1 MGNKQALTD
10 NFKPKQKKWM
20 FIICSIFI
28 VILAFLVGL
37 LLLLNQKKSQGK
49 VQAKKATIALVNEDK
64 TSTFNEKDY
73 NFGRDFVN
81 LVSGDTKYN
90 WQVVSRPVADRA
102 YSDSSVDAVIYI
114 PQSFSHDI
122 LTLQDIDPMQAKVN
136 YKLQDNQSTLSQ
148 KLLNDKITDILYD
161 FNQKIVKMYYA
172 SVAGNISEAQN
183 NMNDVIKNQENVL
196 TNLSKNVYG
205 PFQSTNQGYSS
216 VISSANGLQS
226 MNKAWID
233 SQNSFTKS
241 TQSMLDNTSKSFESQ
256 LPTLQK
262 YFDTQKRIADINVK
276 NGNQGI
282 EDQAENDQEVYFK
295 QFDTAYNNTLNQ
307 LLNFSKKENDNESGV
322 LKELKDQVQDYN
334 VVITGV
340 HDGLEEQINTL
351 TENREK
357 LLSLEKDLYQQFFSQ
372 NSLELTEKNF
382 NQFENC
388 QTETNARQ
396 ALAQKLTS
404 SFGETDNFS
413 SKGYIENINNILKQ
427 LDWENVE
434 NYKAFF
440 DAMEKKGLDVSRYK
454 NELDLISRYGR
465 VSGANSAKVQF
476 SDIPNETNQTFQK
489 TLEIVVP
496 AGKNYTLRPIDGNDK
511 VTSVSVSVANG
522 NNEASSI
529 INGNVV
535 ELHNKDHKVT
545 NSDGTISSE
554 ENTKEAIYT
563 VVYDVTLGKSTQ
575 ATISFGWGED
585 NNSEV
590 KTSTNFTLYPADTVS
605 EYLGGENFGEITQ
618 LLNNIDTASTL
629 ITWSYGAP
637 DYKVDDM
644 ITQLSENPT
653 IEDFEKLSKLSIYN
667 RYGNMDLEQLKLR
680 LSEEDVEKFKQSG
693 HENIEKIV
701 QSIKTLNSTL
711 DKLSKN
717 KEILN
722 QNMPSDILNQNIIAL
737 ENWYQSTLASI
748 TQQYDSWKK
757 NDKQT
762 LALKP
767 WQAYSSNEKALYED
781 KQSSEELYKTLSE
794 LSTSTAKTAEDTARS
809 AQMIKDNATEFKQMV
824 ETTEET
830 KNSAEKLLKNTNDL
844 LNTGEESFKQNQEY
858 NTNFNKVL
866 ANTRDQKADKSQLF
880 NFFAQPLNIENITQK
895 NTSMSR
901 EFDWRWLIVLSIGV
915 LLGIL
920 MTFLFRTRPFRKLL
934 RRSSKR

>member
-64 TSTFNEKDY
+64 ASSFNEKDY

-90 WQVVSRPVADRA
+90 WQVVSRPVADRS
-102 YSDSSVDAVIYI
+102 YSESSVDAVIYI

-233 SQNSFTKS
+233 AQNSFTKS
-241 TQSMLDNTSKSFESQ
+241 TQSMLDNTSKSFENQ
-256 LPTLQK
+256 LPILQK

-295 QFDTAYNNTLNQ
+295 QFDTAYNNTFNQ

-322 LKELKDQVQDYN
+322 LKELKDQVQNYN

-340 HDGLEEQINTL
+340 HDSLEEQINTL

-357 LLSLEKDLYQQFFSQ
+357 LLSLEKDLYQQFFAQ

-404 SFGETDNFS
+404 SFGATDNFS
-413 SKGYIENINNILKQ
+413 SKGYIENINNILSQ
-427 LDWENVE
+427 LDWRNVE
-434 NYKAFF
+434 NYQALF

-454 NELDLISRYGR
+454 NELDLISRYGH
-465 VSGANSAKVQF
+465 VSGANSAEVKF
-476 SDIPNETNQTFQK
+476 SDVPSETNQTFQK

-496 AGKNYTLRPIDGNDK
+496 AGKNYILRPIDGNDQVKCKK
-511 VTSVSVSVANG
+511 VVIADE

-529 INGNVV
+529 INDKIV

-629 ITWSYGAP
+629 IAWTYGAP
-637 DYKVDDM
+637 DYRVDDM
-644 ITQLSENPT
+644 IKKIPENPT
-653 IEDFEKLSKLSIYN
+653 NIEIFEKLSKLSIYN
-667 RYGNMDLEQLKLR
+667 RYGNMDLEQVKSR
-680 LSEEDVEKFKQSG
+680 LSEEDVEKFRQSG

-701 QSIKTLNSTL
+701 QSVNSLNSSL
-711 DKLSKN
+711 DELAKDKEILSKN
-717 KEILN
+717 
-722 QNMPSDILNQNIIAL
+722 MPNDIFNKNISAL
-737 ENWYQSTLASI
+737 ENWYQSTLTSI

-767 WQAYSSNEKALYED
+767 WQVYSSNEKALYED

-844 LNTGEESFKQNQEY
+844 LNKGEESFKQNQEY

-920 MTFLFRTRPFRKLL
+920 MTFLFRALPFRSLL
-934 RRSSKR
+934 RRK

>member
-1 MGNKQALTD
+1 MNEKKEQKVKKIRWISILTLVVCILVLVGALAYLNINKQKQEKAS
-10 NFKPKQKKWM
+10 KP
-20 FIICSIFI
+20 
-28 VILAFLVGL
+28 
-37 LLLLNQKKSQGK
+37 
-49 VQAKKATIALVNEDK
+49 TIALVNEDQ
-64 TSTFNEKDY
+64 TSSFNKKDY
-73 NFGRDFVN
+73 SFGREFVN

-90 WQVVSRPVADRA
+90 WQVVSRSVADRA

-183 NMNDVIKNQENVL
+183 NMNDVIKNQENIL

-241 TQSMLDNTSKSFESQ
+241 TQSMLDNTSKSFENQ
-256 LPTLQK
+256 LPIFQK

-322 LKELKDQVQDYN
+322 LKELKDQVQNYN
-334 VVITGV
+334 VVITGI
-340 HDGLEEQINTL
+340 HGGLEEQINTL

-357 LLSLEKDLYQQFFSQ
+357 LLSLEKDLYQQFFAQ

-404 SFGETDNFS
+404 SFGATDNFS
-413 SKGYIENINNILKQ
+413 SKGYIENINNILSQ
-427 LDWENVE
+427 LDWRNVE
-434 NYKAFF
+434 NYQALF

-454 NELDLISRYGR
+454 NELDLISRYGH
-465 VSGANSAKVQF
+465 VSGANSAEVKF
-476 SDIPNETNQTFQK
+476 SDVPSETKQTFQK
-489 TLEIVVP
+489 TLKIVVP
-496 AGKNYTLRPIDGNDK
+496 AGKNYILRPIDGNDQ
-511 VTSVSVSVANG
+511 VAFVSSSESND
-522 NNEASSI
+522 EASSI

-563 VVYDVTLGKSTQ
+563 VVYDVTLGTRTQ

-637 DYKVDDM
+637 DYNAKDM
-644 ITQLSENPT
+644 IAHLSENPT

-701 QSIKTLNSTL
+701 QSVKSLNSSL
-711 DKLSKN
+711 DELAKDKEILSKN
-717 KEILN
+717 
-722 QNMPSDILNQNIIAL
+722 MPTDIFNKNISAL

-748 TQQYDSWKK
+748 AQQYDSWKK

-901 EFDWRWLIVLSIGV
+901 EFDWRWLLVLSIGV

-920 MTFLFRTRPFRKLL
+920 MTFLFRALPFRSLL
-934 RRSSKR
+934 RRK

>member
-64 TSTFNEKDY
+64 ASSFNEKDY

-90 WQVVSRPVADRA
+90 WQVVSRPVADRS
-102 YSDSSVDAVIYI
+102 YSESSVDAVIYI

-233 SQNSFTKS
+233 AQNSFTKS

-256 LPTLQK
+256 LPILQK

-295 QFDTAYNNTLNQ
+295 QFDTAYNNTFNQ

-322 LKELKDQVQDYN
+322 LKELKDQVQNYN

-340 HDGLEEQINTL
+340 HDSLEEQINTL

-357 LLSLEKDLYQQFFSQ
+357 LLSLEKDLYQQFFAQ

-404 SFGETDNFS
+404 SFGATDNFS
-413 SKGYIENINNILKQ
+413 SKGYIENINNILSQ
-427 LDWENVE
+427 LDWRNVE
-434 NYKAFF
+434 NYQALF

-454 NELDLISRYGR
+454 NELDLISRYGH
-465 VSGANSAKVQF
+465 VSGANSAEVKF
-476 SDIPNETNQTFQK
+476 SDVPSETNQTFQK

-496 AGKNYTLRPIDGNDK
+496 AGKNYILRPIDGNDQVKCKK
-511 VTSVSVSVANG
+511 VVIADE

-529 INGNVV
+529 INDKIV

-629 ITWSYGAP
+629 IAWTYGAP
-637 DYKVDDM
+637 DYRVDDM
-644 ITQLSENPT
+644 IKKIPENPT
-653 IEDFEKLSKLSIYN
+653 NIEIFEKLSKLSIYN
-667 RYGNMDLEQLKLR
+667 RYGNMDLEQVKSR
-680 LSEEDVEKFKQSG
+680 LSEEDVEKFRQSG

-701 QSIKTLNSTL
+701 QSVNSLNSSL
-711 DKLSKN
+711 DELAKDKEILSKN
-717 KEILN
+717 
-722 QNMPSDILNQNIIAL
+722 MPNDIFNKNISAL

-767 WQAYSSNEKALYED
+767 WQVYSSNEKALYED

-844 LNTGEESFKQNQEY
+844 LNKGEESFKQNQEY

-920 MTFLFRTRPFRKLL
+920 MTFLFRALPFRSLL
-934 RRSSKR
+934 RRK

>member
-1 MGNKQALTD
+1 MKNKQALAD
-10 NFKPKQKKWM
+10 IHKLKQKKR
-20 FIICSIFI
+20 IIITFSILI
-28 VILAFLVGL
+28 VMLVFLIGL
-37 LLLLNQKKSQGK
+37 LFLLNQKKSQGK

-136 YKLQDNQSTLSQ
+136 YKLQENQSTLSQ
-148 KLLNDKITDILYD
+148 KLLDDKITDILYD

-256 LPTLQK
+256 LPIFQK

-295 QFDTAYNNTLNQ
+295 QFDIAYNNTLNQ

-322 LKELKDQVQDYN
+322 LKELKDQVQNYN

-357 LLSLEKDLYQQFFSQ
+357 LLSLEKDLYQQFFAQS
-372 NSLELTEKNF
+372 SLEMTEKNF
-382 NQFENC
+382 DQFENY
-388 QTETNARQ
+388 QNETNARQ
-396 ALAQKLTS
+396 ALAQKLNS

-413 SKGYIENINNILKQ
+413 SKGYIEKINNILNQ
-427 LDWENVE
+427 LDWGNVE
-434 NYKAFF
+434 NYKSLF
-440 DAMEKKGLDVSRYK
+440 DLMEKKGLDVSRYK

-465 VSGANSAKVQF
+465 VSGASSAVVKF
-476 SDIPNETNQTFQK
+476 SDVPSETNQTFKK

-496 AGKNYTLRPIDGNDK
+496 AGKNYILQPIDGDDRVTFVSSSQSND
-511 VTSVSVSVANG
+511 
-522 NNEASSI
+522 EACSI
-529 INGNVV
+529 VNGNVV
-535 ELHNKDHKVT
+535 ELHNKDHEVT
-545 NSDGTISSE
+545 TDDGTISSE
-554 ENTKEAIYT
+554 ENTEDAIYT
-563 VVYDVTLGKSTQ
+563 IVYDVTLGQSTQ
-575 ATISFGWGED
+575 ATVSFGWGED
-585 NNSEV
+585 GNIET

-605 EYLGGENFGEITQ
+605 EYLGGDNFGEITQ

-637 DYKVDDM
+637 NYNIEDM
-644 ITQLSENPT
+644 ITNLSETPT
-653 IEDFEKLSKLSIYN
+653 MEDFEKLSKLSIYN

-680 LSEEDVEKFKQSG
+680 LSEEDIEKFKQSG

-701 QSIKTLNSTL
+701 QSIKALNSIL

-722 QNMPSDILNQNIIAL
+722 QNMPNDILNQNIIAL

-794 LSTSTAKTAEDTARS
+794 LLTSTAKTAEDTARS

-866 ANTRDQKADKSQLF
+866 ANTRDQKADKSQLL

-895 NTSMSR
+895 NTSVAR

-915 LLGIL
+915 VLGIL
-920 MTFLFRTRPFRKLL
+920 FTILFRVLPFRRLL
-934 RRSSKR
+934 KRK

>member
-1 MGNKQALTD
+1 MVLVICFFVLVGALAYLNINKQKQEKAS
-10 NFKPKQKKWM
+10 KP
-20 FIICSIFI
+20 
-28 VILAFLVGL
+28 
-37 LLLLNQKKSQGK
+37 
-49 VQAKKATIALVNEDK
+49 TIALVNEDQ
-64 TSTFNEKDY
+64 TSSFNKKDY
-73 NFGRDFVN
+73 SFGREFVN

-233 SQNSFTKS
+233 AQNSFTKS

-256 LPTLQK
+256 LPILQK

-322 LKELKDQVQDYN
+322 LKELKDQVQNYN

-434 NYKAFF
+434 NYKALF

-454 NELDLISRYGR
+454 NELDLISRYGH
-465 VSGANSAKVQF
+465 VSGANSAEVKF
-476 SDIPNETNQTFQK
+476 SDVPSETKQTFQK
-489 TLEIVVP
+489 TLKIVVP
-496 AGKNYTLRPIDGNDK
+496 AGKNYTLQPIDGNDQ
-511 VTSVSVSVANG
+511 VAFVSSSESND
-522 NNEASSI
+522 EASSI

-563 VVYDVTLGKSTQ
+563 VVYDVTLGTRTQ

-590 KTSTNFTLYPADTVS
+590 KISTNFTLYPADTVS

-644 ITQLSENPT
+644 IKKIPEKPT
-653 IEDFEKLSKLSIYN
+653 SIEDFEKLSKLSIYN
-667 RYGNMDLEQLKLR
+667 RYGNMDLEQVKSR
-680 LSEEDVEKFKQSG
+680 LSEEDVEKFRQSG

-701 QSIKTLNSTL
+701 QSVNSLNSSL
-711 DKLSKN
+711 DELAKDKEILSKN
-717 KEILN
+717 
-722 QNMPSDILNQNIIAL
+722 MPADIFNKNISAL
-737 ENWYQSTLASI
+737 ENWYQSTLTSI

-794 LSTSTAKTAEDTARS
+794 LSTSTSKTAEDTARS

-895 NTSMSR
+895 NTSMSQ

-920 MTFLFRTRPFRKLL
+920 MTFLFRALPFRSLL
-934 RRSSKR
+934 RRK

>member
-1 MGNKQALTD
+1 MKNKQALAD
-10 NFKPKQKKWM
+10 IHKLKQKKR
-20 FIICSIFI
+20 IIITFSILI
-28 VILAFLVGL
+28 VMLVFLIGL
-37 LLLLNQKKSQGK
+37 LFLLNQKKSQGK

-136 YKLQDNQSTLSQ
+136 YKLQENQSTLSQ
-148 KLLNDKITDILYD
+148 KLLDDKITDILYD

-256 LPTLQK
+256 LPIFQK

-295 QFDTAYNNTLNQ
+295 QFDIAYNNTLNQ

-322 LKELKDQVQDYN
+322 LKELKDQVQNYN

-357 LLSLEKDLYQQFFSQ
+357 LLSLEKDLYQQFFAQS
-372 NSLELTEKNF
+372 SLEMTEKNF
-382 NQFENC
+382 DQFENY
-388 QTETNARQ
+388 QNETNARQ
-396 ALAQKLTS
+396 ALAQKLNS

-413 SKGYIENINNILKQ
+413 SKGYIEKINNILNQ
-427 LDWENVE
+427 LDWGNVE
-434 NYKAFF
+434 NYKSLF
-440 DAMEKKGLDVSRYK
+440 DLMEKKGLDVSRYK

-465 VSGANSAKVQF
+465 VSGASSAVVKF
-476 SDIPNETNQTFQK
+476 SDVPSETNQTFKK

-496 AGKNYTLRPIDGNDK
+496 AGKNYILQPIDGDDRVTFVSSSQSND
-511 VTSVSVSVANG
+511 
-522 NNEASSI
+522 EACSI
-529 INGNVV
+529 VNGNVV
-535 ELHNKDHKVT
+535 ELHNKDHEVT
-545 NSDGTISSE
+545 TDDGTISSE
-554 ENTKEAIYT
+554 ENTEDAIYT
-563 VVYDVTLGKSTQ
+563 IVYDVTLGQSTQ
-575 ATISFGWGED
+575 ATVSFGWGED
-585 NNSEV
+585 GNVET

-605 EYLGGENFGEITQ
+605 EYLGGDNFGEITQ

-637 DYKVDDM
+637 NYNIEDM
-644 ITQLSENPT
+644 ITNLSETPT
-653 IEDFEKLSKLSIYN
+653 MEDFEKLSKLSIYN

-680 LSEEDVEKFKQSG
+680 LSEEDIEKFKQSG

-701 QSIKTLNSTL
+701 QSIKALNSIL

-722 QNMPSDILNQNIIAL
+722 QNMPNDILNQNIIAL

-794 LSTSTAKTAEDTARS
+794 LLTSTAKTAEDTARS

-866 ANTRDQKADKSQLF
+866 ANTRDQKADKSQLL

-895 NTSMSR
+895 NTSVAR

-915 LLGIL
+915 VLGIL
-920 MTFLFRTRPFRKLL
+920 FTILFRVLPFRRLL
-934 RRSSKR
+934 KRK

>member
-1 MGNKQALTD
+1 
-10 NFKPKQKKWM
+10 
-20 FIICSIFI
+20 
-28 VILAFLVGL
+28 
-37 LLLLNQKKSQGK
+37 
-49 VQAKKATIALVNEDK
+49 
-64 TSTFNEKDY
+64 
-73 NFGRDFVN
+73 
-81 LVSGDTKYN
+81 
-90 WQVVSRPVADRA
+90 
-102 YSDSSVDAVIYI
+102 
-114 PQSFSHDI
+114 
-122 LTLQDIDPMQAKVN
+122 
-136 YKLQDNQSTLSQ
+136 
-148 KLLNDKITDILYD
+148 
-161 FNQKIVKMYYA
+161 
-172 SVAGNISEAQN
+172 
-183 NMNDVIKNQENVL
+183 
-196 TNLSKNVYG
+196 
-205 PFQSTNQGYSS
+205 
-216 VISSANGLQS
+216 
-226 MNKAWID
+226 
-233 SQNSFTKS
+233 
-241 TQSMLDNTSKSFESQ
+241 MLDNTSKSFESQ
-256 LPTLQK
+256 LPILQK

-295 QFDTAYNNTLNQ
+295 QFDTTYNNTLNQ

-340 HDGLEEQINTL
+340 HDSLEEQINTL

-357 LLSLEKDLYQQFFSQ
+357 LLSLEKDLYQQFFAQ

-404 SFGETDNFS
+404 SFGATDNFS
-413 SKGYIENINNILKQ
+413 SKGYIENINNILSQ
-427 LDWENVE
+427 LDWRNVE
-434 NYKAFF
+434 NYQALF

-454 NELDLISRYGR
+454 NELDLISRYGH
-465 VSGANSAKVQF
+465 VSGANSAEVKF
-476 SDIPNETNQTFQK
+476 SDVPSETNQTFQK

-496 AGKNYTLRPIDGNDK
+496 AGKNYILRPIDGNDQVKCKK
-511 VTSVSVSVANG
+511 VVIADE

-529 INGNVV
+529 INDKIV

-629 ITWSYGAP
+629 IAWTYGAP
-637 DYKVDDM
+637 DYRVDDM
-644 ITQLSENPT
+644 IKKIPENPT
-653 IEDFEKLSKLSIYN
+653 NIEIFEKLSKLSIYN
-667 RYGNMDLEQLKLR
+667 RYGNMDLEQVKSR
-680 LSEEDVEKFKQSG
+680 LSEEDVEKFRQSG

-701 QSIKTLNSTL
+701 QSVNSLNSSL
-711 DKLSKN
+711 DELAKDKEILSKN
-717 KEILN
+717 
-722 QNMPSDILNQNIIAL
+722 MPNDIFNKNISAL
-737 ENWYQSTLASI
+737 ENWYQSTLTSI

-767 WQAYSSNEKALYED
+767 WQVYSSNEKALYED

-844 LNTGEESFKQNQEY
+844 LNKGEESFKQNQEY

-920 MTFLFRTRPFRKLL
+920 MTFLFRALPFRSLL
-934 RRSSKR
+934 RRK

>member
-49 VQAKKATIALVNEDK
+49 VQAEKATIALVNEDK

-136 YKLQDNQSTLSQ
+136 YKLQDNQSALSQ

-233 SQNSFTKS
+233 AQNSFTKS
-241 TQSMLDNTSKSFESQ
+241 TQSMLDNTSKSFENQ
-256 LPTLQK
+256 LPILQK

-295 QFDTAYNNTLNQ
+295 QFDTAYNNTFNQ

-322 LKELKDQVQDYN
+322 LKELKDQVQNYN

-434 NYKAFF
+434 NYKALF
-440 DAMEKKGLDVSRYK
+440 DAMEKKGFDVSRYK

-465 VSGANSAKVQF
+465 VSGASSAVVKFLDVP
-476 SDIPNETNQTFQK
+476 SETNQTFKK

-496 AGKNYTLRPIDGNDK
+496 AGKNYTLRPIDGNDQ
-511 VTSVSVSVANG
+511 VVFVSSSESND
-522 NNEASSI
+522 EASSI

-535 ELHNKDHKVT
+535 ELHNKDHKVM

-554 ENTKEAIYT
+554 ENKKDAIYT
-563 VVYDVTLGKSTQ
+563 VVYDVVLGKKTQ
-575 ATISFGWGED
+575 TTISFGWGED
-585 NNSEV
+585 NNVET
-590 KTSTNFTLYPADTVS
+590 KTSTHFTLYPADTVS
-605 EYLGGENFGEITQ
+605 EYLGGNFGEITQ

-667 RYGNMDLEQLKLR
+667 RYGNMDLKQVKSR
-680 LSEEDVEKFKQSG
+680 LSEEDVEKFRQSG

-809 AQMIKDNATEFKQMV
+809 VQMIKDNAAEFKQMV

-920 MTFLFRTRPFRKLL
+920 MTFLFRALPFRKLL

>member
-1 MGNKQALTD
+1 
-10 NFKPKQKKWM
+10 
-20 FIICSIFI
+20 
-28 VILAFLVGL
+28 
-37 LLLLNQKKSQGK
+37 
-49 VQAKKATIALVNEDK
+49 
-64 TSTFNEKDY
+64 
-73 NFGRDFVN
+73 
-81 LVSGDTKYN
+81 
-90 WQVVSRPVADRA
+90 
-102 YSDSSVDAVIYI
+102 
-114 PQSFSHDI
+114 
-122 LTLQDIDPMQAKVN
+122 
-136 YKLQDNQSTLSQ
+136 
-148 KLLNDKITDILYD
+148 
-161 FNQKIVKMYYA
+161 
-172 SVAGNISEAQN
+172 
-183 NMNDVIKNQENVL
+183 
-196 TNLSKNVYG
+196 
-205 PFQSTNQGYSS
+205 
-216 VISSANGLQS
+216 
-226 MNKAWID
+226 
-233 SQNSFTKS
+233 
-241 TQSMLDNTSKSFESQ
+241 MLDNTSKSFESQ
-256 LPTLQK
+256 LPILQK

-295 QFDTAYNNTLNQ
+295 QFDTTYNNTLNQ

-340 HDGLEEQINTL
+340 HDSLEEQINTL

-357 LLSLEKDLYQQFFSQ
+357 LLSLEKDLYQQFFAQ

-404 SFGETDNFS
+404 SFGATDNFS
-413 SKGYIENINNILKQ
+413 SKGYIEKINNILSQ
-427 LDWENVE
+427 LDWRNVE
-434 NYKAFF
+434 NYQALF

-454 NELDLISRYGR
+454 NELDLISRYGH
-465 VSGANSAKVQF
+465 VSGANSAEVKF
-476 SDIPNETNQTFQK
+476 SDVPSETNQTFQK

-496 AGKNYTLRPIDGNDK
+496 AGKNYILRPITDNDQVKCEK
-511 VTSVSVSVANG
+511 VVIDDENK
-522 NNEASSI
+522 EASSI
-529 INGNVV
+529 INDKIV

-605 EYLGGENFGEITQ
+605 EYLGGGNFGEITQ

-809 AQMIKDNATEFKQMV
+809 AQMIKDNAAEFKQMV

-858 NTNFNKVL
+858 NTKFNKVL

-895 NTSMSR
+895 NTSMSQ

-920 MTFLFRTRPFRKLL
+920 MTFLFRALPFRSLL
-934 RRSSKR
+934 RRK

>member
-64 TSTFNEKDY
+64 ASSFNEKDY

-90 WQVVSRPVADRA
+90 WQVVSRPVADRS
-102 YSDSSVDAVIYI
+102 YSESSVDAVIYI

-241 TQSMLDNTSKSFESQ
+241 TQSMLDNTSKSFENQ
-256 LPTLQK
+256 LPILQK

-295 QFDTAYNNTLNQ
+295 QFDTAYNNTFNQ

-322 LKELKDQVQDYN
+322 LKELKDQVQNYN

-340 HDGLEEQINTL
+340 HDSLEEQINTL

-357 LLSLEKDLYQQFFSQ
+357 LLSLEKDLYQQFFAQ

-404 SFGETDNFS
+404 SFGATDNFS
-413 SKGYIENINNILKQ
+413 SKGYIENINNILSQ
-427 LDWENVE
+427 LDWRNVE
-434 NYKAFF
+434 NYQALF

-454 NELDLISRYGR
+454 NELDLISRYGH
-465 VSGANSAKVQF
+465 VSGANSAEVKF
-476 SDIPNETNQTFQK
+476 SDVPSETNQTFQK

-496 AGKNYTLRPIDGNDK
+496 AGKNYILRPIDGNDQVKCKK
-511 VTSVSVSVANG
+511 VVIADE

-529 INGNVV
+529 INDKIV

-629 ITWSYGAP
+629 IAWTYGAP
-637 DYKVDDM
+637 DYRVDDM
-644 ITQLSENPT
+644 IKKIPENPT
-653 IEDFEKLSKLSIYN
+653 NIEIFEKLSKLSIYN
-667 RYGNMDLEQLKLR
+667 RYGNMDLEQVKSR
-680 LSEEDVEKFKQSG
+680 LSEEDVEKFRQSG

-701 QSIKTLNSTL
+701 QSVNSLNSSL
-711 DKLSKN
+711 DELAKDKEILSKN
-717 KEILN
+717 
-722 QNMPSDILNQNIIAL
+722 MPNDIFNKNISAL
-737 ENWYQSTLASI
+737 ENWYQSTLTSI

-767 WQAYSSNEKALYED
+767 WQVYSSNEKALYED

-844 LNTGEESFKQNQEY
+844 LNKGEESFKQNQEY

-920 MTFLFRTRPFRKLL
+920 MTFLFRALPFRSLL
-934 RRSSKR
+934 RRK

>member
-1 MGNKQALTD
+1 
-10 NFKPKQKKWM
+10 
-20 FIICSIFI
+20 
-28 VILAFLVGL
+28 
-37 LLLLNQKKSQGK
+37 
-49 VQAKKATIALVNEDK
+49 
-64 TSTFNEKDY
+64 
-73 NFGRDFVN
+73 
-81 LVSGDTKYN
+81 
-90 WQVVSRPVADRA
+90 
-102 YSDSSVDAVIYI
+102 
-114 PQSFSHDI
+114 
-122 LTLQDIDPMQAKVN
+122 
-136 YKLQDNQSTLSQ
+136 
-148 KLLNDKITDILYD
+148 
-161 FNQKIVKMYYA
+161 
-172 SVAGNISEAQN
+172 
-183 NMNDVIKNQENVL
+183 
-196 TNLSKNVYG
+196 
-205 PFQSTNQGYSS
+205 
-216 VISSANGLQS
+216 
-226 MNKAWID
+226 
-233 SQNSFTKS
+233 
-241 TQSMLDNTSKSFESQ
+241 
-256 LPTLQK
+256 
-262 YFDTQKRIADINVK
+262 
-276 NGNQGI
+276 
-282 EDQAENDQEVYFK
+282 
-295 QFDTAYNNTLNQ
+295 
-307 LLNFSKKENDNESGV
+307 
-322 LKELKDQVQDYN
+322 
-334 VVITGV
+334 
-340 HDGLEEQINTL
+340 
-351 TENREK
+351 
-357 LLSLEKDLYQQFFSQ
+357 
-372 NSLELTEKNF
+372 
-382 NQFENC
+382 
-388 QTETNARQ
+388 
-396 ALAQKLTS
+396 
-404 SFGETDNFS
+404 
-413 SKGYIENINNILKQ
+413 
-427 LDWENVE
+427 
-434 NYKAFF
+434 
-440 DAMEKKGLDVSRYK
+440 MEKKGIDVSRYK

-465 VSGANSAKVQF
+465 VSGASSAVVKF
-476 SDIPNETNQTFQK
+476 SDVPSETNQTFKK

-496 AGKNYTLRPIDGNDK
+496 AGKNYTLRPIDGNDQ
-511 VTSVSVSVANG
+511 VVFVSSSESND
-522 NNEASSI
+522 EASSI
-529 INGNVV
+529 INGNMV

-554 ENTKEAIYT
+554 ENKKDAIYT
-563 VVYDVTLGKSTQ
+563 VVYDVILGKRTQ
-575 ATISFGWGED
+575 TTISFGWGED
-585 NNSEV
+585 NNIEN
-590 KTSTNFTLYPADTVS
+590 KTSTHFTLYPADTVS

-701 QSIKTLNSTL
+701 QSIKALNSTL

-717 KEILN
+717 KETLN
-722 QNMPSDILNQNIIAL
+722 QNMPNDILNQNIIAL

-781 KQSSEELYKTLSE
+781 KQSSEELYKTISE

-920 MTFLFRTRPFRKLL
+920 MTFLFRARPFRKLL

>member
-37 LLLLNQKKSQGK
+37 LLLLNQKKSQDK

-256 LPTLQK
+256 LPILQK
-262 YFDTQKRIADINVK
+262 YFDIQKRIADINVK

-295 QFDTAYNNTLNQ
+295 QFDTAYNNTFNQ

-322 LKELKDQVQDYN
+322 LKELKDQVQNYN

-340 HDGLEEQINTL
+340 HDSLEEQINTL

-357 LLSLEKDLYQQFFSQ
+357 LLSLEKDLYQQFFAQ

-404 SFGETDNFS
+404 SFGATDNFS
-413 SKGYIENINNILKQ
+413 SKGYIEKINNILSQ
-427 LDWENVE
+427 LDWRNVE
-434 NYKAFF
+434 NYQALF

-454 NELDLISRYGR
+454 NELDLISRYGH
-465 VSGANSAKVQF
+465 VSGANSAEVKF
-476 SDIPNETNQTFQK
+476 SDVPSETNQTFQK

-496 AGKNYTLRPIDGNDK
+496 AGKNYILRPITDNDQVKCEK
-511 VTSVSVSVANG
+511 VVIDDENK
-522 NNEASSI
+522 EASSI
-529 INGNVV
+529 INDKIV

-605 EYLGGENFGEITQ
+605 EYLGGGNFGEITQ

-809 AQMIKDNATEFKQMV
+809 AQMIKDNAAEFKQMV

-858 NTNFNKVL
+858 NTKFNKVL

-895 NTSMSR
+895 NTSMSQ

-920 MTFLFRTRPFRKLL
+920 MTFLFRALPFRSLL
-934 RRSSKR
+934 RRK

>member
-37 LLLLNQKKSQGK
+37 LLLLNQKKSQDK

-136 YKLQDNQSTLSQ
+136 YKLQDNQSALSQ

-256 LPTLQK
+256 LPILQK

-322 LKELKDQVQDYN
+322 LKELKDQVQNYN

-340 HDGLEEQINTL
+340 HGGLEEQINTL

-434 NYKAFF
+434 NYKALF

-465 VSGANSAKVQF
+465 VSGASSAVVKF
-476 SDIPNETNQTFQK
+476 SDVPSETNQTFKK

-496 AGKNYTLRPIDGNDK
+496 AGKNYTLRPIDGNDQ
-511 VTSVSVSVANG
+511 VVFVSSSESND
-522 NNEASSI
+522 EASSI

-554 ENTKEAIYT
+554 ENKKDAIYT
-563 VVYDVTLGKSTQ
+563 VVYDVALGKRTQ
-575 ATISFGWGED
+575 TTISFGWGED
-585 NNSEV
+585 NNVET
-590 KTSTNFTLYPADTVS
+590 KTSTHFTLYPADTVS
-605 EYLGGENFGEITQ
+605 EYLGGNFGEITQ

-809 AQMIKDNATEFKQMV
+809 AQMIKDNAAEFKQMV

-895 NTSMSR
+895 NTSMSQ

-920 MTFLFRTRPFRKLL
+920 MTFLFRVLPFRRLL
-934 RRSSKR
+934 RRK

>member
-37 LLLLNQKKSQGK
+37 LLLLNQKKSQDK

-183 NMNDVIKNQENVL
+183 NMNDVIENQENVL

-256 LPTLQK
+256 LPILQK
-262 YFDTQKRIADINVK
+262 YFDIQKRIADINVK

-295 QFDTAYNNTLNQ
+295 QFDTAYNNTFNQ

-322 LKELKDQVQDYN
+322 LKELKDQVQNYN

-340 HDGLEEQINTL
+340 HDSLEEQINTL

-357 LLSLEKDLYQQFFSQ
+357 LLSLEKDLYQQFFAQ

-404 SFGETDNFS
+404 SFGATDNFS
-413 SKGYIENINNILKQ
+413 SKGYIEKINNILSQ
-427 LDWENVE
+427 LDWRNVE
-434 NYKAFF
+434 NYQALF

-454 NELDLISRYGR
+454 NELDLISRYGH
-465 VSGANSAKVQF
+465 VSGANSAEVKF
-476 SDIPNETNQTFQK
+476 SDVPSETNQTFQK

-496 AGKNYTLRPIDGNDK
+496 AGKNYILRPITDNDQVKCEK
-511 VTSVSVSVANG
+511 VVIDDENK
-522 NNEASSI
+522 EASSI
-529 INGNVV
+529 INDKIV

-605 EYLGGENFGEITQ
+605 EYLGGGNFGEITQ

-809 AQMIKDNATEFKQMV
+809 AQMIKDNAAEFKQMV

-858 NTNFNKVL
+858 NTKFNKVL

-895 NTSMSR
+895 NTSMSQ

-920 MTFLFRTRPFRKLL
+920 MTFLFRALPFRSLL
-934 RRSSKR
+934 RRK

>member
-1 MGNKQALTD
+1 MNKKIRWILIMVLVICFVVLVGALAYLNINKQKQEKAS
-10 NFKPKQKKWM
+10 KP
-20 FIICSIFI
+20 
-28 VILAFLVGL
+28 
-37 LLLLNQKKSQGK
+37 
-49 VQAKKATIALVNEDK
+49 TIALVNEDK
-64 TSTFNEKDY
+64 TSSFNEKDY
-73 NFGRDFVN
+73 NFGREFVN

-90 WQVVSRPVADRA
+90 WQVVSRPVADRS

-136 YKLQDNQSTLSQ
+136 YKLQDNQSALSQ

-233 SQNSFTKS
+233 AQNSFTKS
-241 TQSMLDNTSKSFESQ
+241 TQSMLDNTSKSFENQ
-256 LPTLQK
+256 LPILQK

-295 QFDTAYNNTLNQ
+295 QFDTAYNNTFNQ

-322 LKELKDQVQDYN
+322 LKELKDQVQNYN

-404 SFGETDNFS
+404 SFEATDNFS
-413 SKGYIENINNILKQ
+413 SKGYIENINNILSQ
-427 LDWENVE
+427 LDWRNVE
-434 NYKAFF
+434 NYQALF

-454 NELDLISRYGR
+454 NELDLISRYGH
-465 VSGANSAKVQF
+465 VSGANSAEVKF
-476 SDIPNETNQTFQK
+476 SDVPSETKQTFQK
-489 TLEIVVP
+489 TLKIVVP
-496 AGKNYTLRPIDGNDK
+496 AGKNYILRPIDGNDQVK
-511 VTSVSVSVANG
+511 CENVVIADD

-529 INGNVV
+529 INDKIV

-554 ENTKEAIYT
+554 ENKKEAIYT
-563 VVYDVTLGKSTQ
+563 VVYDVDLGTRIQ
-575 ATISFGWGED
+575 TTISFGWGED
-585 NNSEV
+585 NNNET
-590 KTSTNFTLYPADTVS
+590 KTSTHFTLYPADTVS

-644 ITQLSENPT
+644 IKKIPEKPT
-653 IEDFEKLSKLSIYN
+653 SIEDFEKLSKLSIYN
-667 RYGNMDLEQLKLR
+667 RYGNMDLEQVKSR
-680 LSEEDVEKFKQSG
+680 LSEEDVEKFRQSG

-701 QSIKTLNSTL
+701 QSVNSLNSSL
-711 DKLSKN
+711 DELAKDKEILSKN
-717 KEILN
+717 
-722 QNMPSDILNQNIIAL
+722 MPADIFNKNISAL
-737 ENWYQSTLASI
+737 ENWYQSTLTSI

-767 WQAYSSNEKALYED
+767 WQAYSLNEKALYED

-809 AQMIKDNATEFKQMV
+809 VQMIKDNAAEFKQMV

-920 MTFLFRTRPFRKLL
+920 MTFLFRALPFRSLL
-934 RRSSKR
+934 RRK

>member
-1 MGNKQALTD
+1 MNEKKEQKVKKIRWISILTLVVCILVLVGALAYLNINKQKQEKAS
-10 NFKPKQKKWM
+10 KP
-20 FIICSIFI
+20 
-28 VILAFLVGL
+28 
-37 LLLLNQKKSQGK
+37 
-49 VQAKKATIALVNEDK
+49 TIALVNEDQ
-64 TSTFNEKDY
+64 TSSFNKKDY
-73 NFGRDFVN
+73 SFGREFVN

-90 WQVVSRPVADRA
+90 WQVVSRSVADRA

-183 NMNDVIKNQENVL
+183 NMNDVIKNQENIL

-241 TQSMLDNTSKSFESQ
+241 TQSMLDNTSKSFENQ
-256 LPTLQK
+256 LPIFQK

-322 LKELKDQVQDYN
+322 LKELKDQVQNYN

-340 HDGLEEQINTL
+340 HDSLEEQINTL

-357 LLSLEKDLYQQFFSQ
+357 LLSLEKDLYQQFFAQ

-404 SFGETDNFS
+404 SFGATDNFS
-413 SKGYIENINNILKQ
+413 SKGYIENINNILSQ
-427 LDWENVE
+427 LDWRNVE
-434 NYKAFF
+434 NYQALF

-454 NELDLISRYGR
+454 NELDLISRYGH
-465 VSGANSAKVQF
+465 VSGANSAEVKF
-476 SDIPNETNQTFQK
+476 SDVPSETKQTFQK
-489 TLEIVVP
+489 TLKIVVP
-496 AGKNYTLRPIDGNDK
+496 AGKNYILRPIDGNDQ
-511 VTSVSVSVANG
+511 VAFVSSSESND
-522 NNEASSI
+522 EASSI

-563 VVYDVTLGKSTQ
+563 VVYDVTLGTRTQ

-637 DYKVDDM
+637 DYNAKDM
-644 ITQLSENPT
+644 IAHLSENPT

-701 QSIKTLNSTL
+701 QSVKSLNSSL
-711 DKLSKN
+711 DELAKDKEILSKN
-717 KEILN
+717 
-722 QNMPSDILNQNIIAL
+722 MPTDIFNKNISAL

-748 TQQYDSWKK
+748 AQQYDSWKK

-901 EFDWRWLIVLSIGV
+901 EFDWRWLLVLSIGV

-920 MTFLFRTRPFRKLL
+920 MTFLFRALPFRSLL
-934 RRSSKR
+934 RRK

>member
-136 YKLQDNQSTLSQ
+136 YKIQDNQSALSQ

-183 NMNDVIKNQENVL
+183 NMNDVIKNQENIL

-216 VISSANGLQS
+216 VISSAKGLQS

-256 LPTLQK
+256 LPILQK

-295 QFDTAYNNTLNQ
+295 QFDTAYNNMLNQ
-307 LLNFSKKENDNESGV
+307 LLNFSKKENDNEFGI
-322 LKELKDQVQDYN
+322 LKELKNQVQNYN
-334 VVITGV
+334 VVITGI
-340 HDGLEEQINTL
+340 HDSLEEQINTL

-357 LLSLEKDLYQQFFSQ
+357 LLSLERDLYQQFFAQ

-388 QTETNARQ
+388 QTEANARQ

-434 NYKAFF
+434 NYKALF
-440 DAMEKKGLDVSRYK
+440 DAMEKKGLDISRYK

-465 VSGANSAKVQF
+465 VSGANSAVVKF
-476 SDIPNETNQTFQK
+476 SDVPSETNQTFKK

-496 AGKNYTLRPIDGNDK
+496 AGKNYTLRPIDGNDQ
-511 VTSVSVSVANG
+511 VVFVRSSESND
-522 NNEASSI
+522 EASSI

-554 ENTKEAIYT
+554 ENKKDAIYT
-563 VVYDVTLGKSTQ
+563 VVYDVALGKRTQ
-575 ATISFGWGED
+575 TTISFGWGED
-585 NNSEV
+585 NNIET
-590 KTSTNFTLYPADTVS
+590 KTSTHFTLYPADTVS

-701 QSIKTLNSTL
+701 QSVKSLNSSL
-711 DKLSKN
+711 DELAKGKEILSKN
-717 KEILN
+717 
-722 QNMPSDILNQNIIAL
+722 MPADIFNKDISAL
-737 ENWYQSTLASI
+737 ENWYQSTLTSI

-781 KQSSEELYKTLSE
+781 KQSSEELYKTISE

-844 LNTGEESFKQNQEY
+844 LNTGEGSFKQNQEY

-901 EFDWRWLIVLSIGV
+901 EFDWRWLLVLSIGV

-920 MTFLFRTRPFRKLL
+920 MTFLFRALPFRKLL

>member
-1 MGNKQALTD
+1 MGNKQAS
-10 NFKPKQKKWM
+10 KPKQKKWM

-64 TSTFNEKDY
+64 TSTFNEKNY
-73 NFGRDFVN
+73 NFGREFVN

-233 SQNSFTKS
+233 AQNSFTKS

-256 LPTLQK
+256 LPILQK

-295 QFDTAYNNTLNQ
+295 QFDIAYNNTLNQ
-307 LLNFSKKENDNESGV
+307 LLNFSKKENHNESGV
-322 LKELKDQVQDYN
+322 LKELKDQVQNYN
-334 VVITGV
+334 VVITRV

-434 NYKAFF
+434 NYKALF
-440 DAMEKKGLDVSRYK
+440 DAMEKKGIDVSRYK
-454 NELDLISRYGR
+454 NELDLISRYGH
-465 VSGANSAKVQF
+465 VSGANSAEVKF

-496 AGKNYTLRPIDGNDK
+496 AGKNYILRPIDGNDQVK
-511 VTSVSVSVANG
+511 REQVYIAND

-554 ENTKEAIYT
+554 ENKKDAIYT
-563 VVYDVTLGKSTQ
+563 VVYDVALGKRTQ
-575 ATISFGWGED
+575 TTISFGWGED
-585 NNSEV
+585 NNIET
-590 KTSTNFTLYPADTVS
+590 KTSTHFTLYPADTVS
-605 EYLGGENFGEITQ
+605 EYLGGNFGEITQ

-701 QSIKTLNSTL
+701 QSIKALNSTL

-717 KEILN
+717 KEILV
-722 QNMPSDILNQNIIAL
+722 QNMPNDILNQNIIAL

-781 KQSSEELYKTLSE
+781 KQSSEELYKTISE

-901 EFDWRWLIVLSIGV
+901 EFDWRWLLVLSIGV

-920 MTFLFRTRPFRKLL
+920 MTFLFRALPFRKLL

>member
-1 MGNKQALTD
+1 MKSRQTLADRL
-10 NFKPKQKKWM
+10 KLKQKKRT
-20 FIICSIFI
+20 IITFSILLI
-28 VILAFLVGL
+28 ILALLVGL
-37 LLLLNQKKSQGK
+37 LFLLNKKTQVK
-49 VQAKKATIALVNEDK
+49 IQEKKATIALVNEDQ
-64 TSTFNEKDY
+64 TSIFNERDY
-73 NFGRDFVN
+73 NFGKDFVN

-90 WQVVSRPVADRA
+90 WQVVSRSVADRA
-102 YSDSSVDAVIYI
+102 YSDGSVDAVIYI

-136 YKLQDNQSTLSQ
+136 YKLQDNQSALSQ

-183 NMNDVIKNQENVL
+183 NMNDVIRNQENVL

-256 LPTLQK
+256 LPIFQK

-295 QFDTAYNNTLNQ
+295 QFDTTYNNTLNQ

-322 LKELKDQVQDYN
+322 LKELKDQVQNYN

-357 LLSLEKDLYQQFFSQ
+357 LLSLERDLYQQFFAQ
-372 NSLELTEKNF
+372 NILELTDKNF
-382 NQFENC
+382 NQFENY

-434 NYKAFF
+434 NYKALF
-440 DAMEKKGLDVSRYK
+440 DVMEKKGLDVSRYK

-465 VSGANSAKVQF
+465 VSGASSAVVKF
-476 SDIPNETNQTFQK
+476 SDVPSETNQTFKK

-496 AGKNYTLRPIDGNDK
+496 AGKNYTLRPIDGNDQ
-511 VTSVSVSVANG
+511 VTFVSSSESSD
-522 NNEASSI
+522 EASSI
-529 INGNVV
+529 VNGNVI

-545 NSDGTISSE
+545 NDDGTISSE
-554 ENTKEAIYT
+554 ENTKDAIYT
-563 VVYDVTLGKSTQ
+563 IVYDVTLGQSTQ
-575 ATISFGWGED
+575 ATVSFGWGED
-585 NNSEV
+585 NNIET
-590 KTSTNFTLYPADTVS
+590 KISTNFTLYPADTVS

-629 ITWSYGAP
+629 ITWTYGAP
-637 DYKVDDM
+637 AYNVEDM
-644 ITQLSENPT
+644 ITQLSETPT
-653 IEDFEKLSKLSIYN
+653 MEDFEKLSKLSIYN

-693 HENIEKIV
+693 NENIEKIV
-701 QSIKTLNSTL
+701 QSIKSLNFSL

-717 KEILN
+717 KESLN
-722 QNMPSDILNQNIIAL
+722 QNMPNDIFNKNIIAL

-762 LALKP
+762 LVLKS
-767 WQAYSSNEKALYED
+767 WQEYDSNEKALYED
-781 KQSSEELYKTLSE
+781 KQSSENLYKTISE

-809 AQMIKDNATEFKQMV
+809 AQMIRDNAAEFKQMV

-844 LNTGEESFKQNQEY
+844 LNAGEESSKQNHEY

-895 NTSMSR
+895 NTSISQG
-901 EFDWRWLIVLSIGV
+901 FDWRWLIVLSIGI

-920 MTFLFRTRPFRKLL
+920 MTTLFRVLPFRRLL

>member
-64 TSTFNEKDY
+64 ASSFNEKDY

-90 WQVVSRPVADRA
+90 WQVVSRPVADRS
-102 YSDSSVDAVIYI
+102 YSESSVDAVIYI

-233 SQNSFTKS
+233 AQNSFTKS
-241 TQSMLDNTSKSFESQ
+241 TQSMLDNTSKSFENQ
-256 LPTLQK
+256 LPILQK

-295 QFDTAYNNTLNQ
+295 QFDTAYNNTFNQ

-322 LKELKDQVQDYN
+322 LKELKDQVQNYN

-340 HDGLEEQINTL
+340 HDSLEEQINTL

-357 LLSLEKDLYQQFFSQ
+357 LLSLEKDLYQQFFAQ

-404 SFGETDNFS
+404 SFGATDNFS
-413 SKGYIENINNILKQ
+413 SKGYIENINNILSQ
-427 LDWENVE
+427 LDWRNVE
-434 NYKAFF
+434 NYQALF

-454 NELDLISRYGR
+454 NELDLISRYGH
-465 VSGANSAKVQF
+465 VSGANSAEVKF
-476 SDIPNETNQTFQK
+476 SDVPSETNQTFQK

-496 AGKNYTLRPIDGNDK
+496 AGKNYILRPIDGNDQVKCKK
-511 VTSVSVSVANG
+511 VVIADE

-529 INGNVV
+529 INDKIV

-629 ITWSYGAP
+629 IAWTYGAP
-637 DYKVDDM
+637 DYRVDDM
-644 ITQLSENPT
+644 IKKIPENPT
-653 IEDFEKLSKLSIYN
+653 NIEIFEKLSKLSIYN
-667 RYGNMDLEQLKLR
+667 RYGNMDLEQVKSR
-680 LSEEDVEKFKQSG
+680 LSEEDVEKFRQSG

-701 QSIKTLNSTL
+701 QSVNSLNSSL
-711 DKLSKN
+711 DELAKDKEILSKN
-717 KEILN
+717 
-722 QNMPSDILNQNIIAL
+722 MPNDIFNKNISAL
-737 ENWYQSTLASI
+737 ENWYQSTLTSI
-748 TQQYDSWKK
+748 TQQYDSWRK

-767 WQAYSSNEKALYED
+767 WQVYSSNEKALYED

-844 LNTGEESFKQNQEY
+844 LNKGEESFKQNQEY
-858 NTNFNKVL
+858 NTNFDKVL

-920 MTFLFRTRPFRKLL
+920 MTFLFRALPFRSLL
-934 RRSSKR
+934 RRK

>member
-1 MGNKQALTD
+1 MNEKKEQKVKKIRWISILTLVVCILVLVGALAYLNINKQKQEKAS
-10 NFKPKQKKWM
+10 KP
-20 FIICSIFI
+20 
-28 VILAFLVGL
+28 
-37 LLLLNQKKSQGK
+37 
-49 VQAKKATIALVNEDK
+49 TIALVNEDQ
-64 TSTFNEKDY
+64 TSSFNKKDY
-73 NFGRDFVN
+73 SFGREFVN

-90 WQVVSRPVADRA
+90 WQVVSRSVADRA

-183 NMNDVIKNQENVL
+183 NMNDVIKNQENIL

-241 TQSMLDNTSKSFESQ
+241 TQSMLDNTSKSFENQ
-256 LPTLQK
+256 LPIFQK

-322 LKELKDQVQDYN
+322 LKELKDQVQNYN

-340 HDGLEEQINTL
+340 HDSLEEQINTL

-357 LLSLEKDLYQQFFSQ
+357 LLSLEKDLYQQFFAQ

-404 SFGETDNFS
+404 SFGATDNFS
-413 SKGYIENINNILKQ
+413 SKGYIENINNILSQ
-427 LDWENVE
+427 LDWRNVE
-434 NYKAFF
+434 NYQALF

-454 NELDLISRYGR
+454 NELDLISRYGH
-465 VSGANSAKVQF
+465 VSGANSAEVKF
-476 SDIPNETNQTFQK
+476 SDVPSETKQTFQK
-489 TLEIVVP
+489 TLKIVVP
-496 AGKNYTLRPIDGNDK
+496 AGKNYILRPIDGNDQ
-511 VTSVSVSVANG
+511 VAFVSSSESND
-522 NNEASSI
+522 EASSI

-563 VVYDVTLGKSTQ
+563 VVYDVTLGTRTQ

-637 DYKVDDM
+637 DYNAKDM
-644 ITQLSENPT
+644 IAHLSENPT

-667 RYGNMDLEQLKLR
+667 RYGNMDLEQVKLR
-680 LSEEDVEKFKQSG
+680 LSEEDVEKFRQSG

-701 QSIKTLNSTL
+701 QSVKSLNSSL
-711 DKLSKN
+711 DELAKDKEILSKN
-717 KEILN
+717 
-722 QNMPSDILNQNIIAL
+722 MPTDIFNKNISAL

-748 TQQYDSWKK
+748 AQQYDSWKK

-901 EFDWRWLIVLSIGV
+901 EFDWRWLLVLSIGV

-920 MTFLFRTRPFRKLL
+920 MTFLFRALPFRSLL
-934 RRSSKR
+934 RRK

>member
-1 MGNKQALTD
+1 MNEKKNKKLKKIRWISILTLVVCILVLVGALAYLNINKQKQEKAS
-10 NFKPKQKKWM
+10 KP
-20 FIICSIFI
+20 
-28 VILAFLVGL
+28 
-37 LLLLNQKKSQGK
+37 
-49 VQAKKATIALVNEDK
+49 TIALVNEDQ
-64 TSTFNEKDY
+64 TSSFNKKDY
-73 NFGRDFVN
+73 SFGREFVN

-90 WQVVSRPVADRA
+90 WQVVSRSVADRS

-136 YKLQDNQSTLSQ
+136 YKLQENQSTLSQ
-148 KLLNDKITDILYD
+148 KLLNDKITDILYN

-183 NMNDVIKNQENVL
+183 NMNDVIKNQENIL
-196 TNLSKNVYG
+196 TNLSKNVYV

-256 LPTLQK
+256 LPIFQK

-307 LLNFSKKENDNESGV
+307 LLNFSKKENHNESGV
-322 LKELKDQVQDYN
+322 LKELKDQVQNYN
-334 VVITGV
+334 VVITRV

-404 SFGETDNFS
+404 SFGATDNFS
-413 SKGYIENINNILKQ
+413 SKGYIEKINNILSQ
-427 LDWENVE
+427 LDWKNVE
-434 NYKAFF
+434 NYQALF

-454 NELDLISRYGR
+454 NELDLISRYGH
-465 VSGANSAKVQF
+465 VSGANSAEVKF
-476 SDIPNETNQTFQK
+476 SDVPSETKQAFQK
-489 TLEIVVP
+489 TLQIVVP
-496 AGKNYTLRPIDGNDK
+496 AGKNYTLRPITDNDQVKCEK
-511 VTSVSVSVANG
+511 VVIADE

-529 INGNVV
+529 INDKIV

-554 ENTKEAIYT
+554 ENKKDAIYT
-563 VVYDVTLGKSTQ
+563 VVYDVKLGTRTQ
-575 ATISFGWGED
+575 TTISFGWGED
-585 NNSEV
+585 NNNET
-590 KTSTNFTLYPADTVS
+590 KTSTHFTLYPADTVS

-644 ITQLSENPT
+644 IKKIPEKPT
-653 IEDFEKLSKLSIYN
+653 SIEDFKDLSKLSIYN
-667 RYGNMDLEQLKLR
+667 RYGNMDLEQVKSR
-680 LSEEDVEKFKQSG
+680 LSEEDVEKFRQSG

-701 QSIKTLNSTL
+701 QSVNSLNSSL
-711 DKLSKN
+711 DELAKDKEILSKN
-717 KEILN
+717 
-722 QNMPSDILNQNIIAL
+722 MPNDIFNKNISAL

-794 LSTSTAKTAEDTARS
+794 LSTSTSKTAEDTARS
-809 AQMIKDNATEFKQMV
+809 AQMIKDNAAEFKQMV

-895 NTSMSR
+895 NTSMSQ

-920 MTFLFRTRPFRKLL
+920 MTFLFRALPFRSLL
-934 RRSSKR
+934 RRK

>member
-1 MGNKQALTD
+1 MGNKQAS
-10 NFKPKQKKWM
+10 KPKQKKWM

-64 TSTFNEKDY
+64 TSTFNEKNY
-73 NFGRDFVN
+73 NFGREFVN

-233 SQNSFTKS
+233 AQNSFTKS

-256 LPTLQK
+256 LPILQK

-322 LKELKDQVQDYN
+322 LKELKDQVQNYN

-340 HDGLEEQINTL
+340 HGGLEEQINTL

-388 QTETNARQ
+388 QTETNAR
-396 ALAQKLTS
+396 
-404 SFGETDNFS
+404 
-413 SKGYIENINNILKQ
+413 
-427 LDWENVE
+427 LD
-434 NYKAFF
+434 
-440 DAMEKKGLDVSRYK
+440 
-454 NELDLISRYGR
+454 
-465 VSGANSAKVQF
+465 
-476 SDIPNETNQTFQK
+476 
-489 TLEIVVP
+489 
-496 AGKNYTLRPIDGNDK
+496 
-511 VTSVSVSVANG
+511 
-522 NNEASSI
+522 
-529 INGNVV
+529 
-535 ELHNKDHKVT
+535 
-545 NSDGTISSE
+545 
-554 ENTKEAIYT
+554 
-563 VVYDVTLGKSTQ
+563 
-575 ATISFGWGED
+575 
-585 NNSEV
+585 
-590 KTSTNFTLYPADTVS
+590 
-605 EYLGGENFGEITQ
+605 
-618 LLNNIDTASTL
+618 
-629 ITWSYGAP
+629 
-637 DYKVDDM
+637 
-644 ITQLSENPT
+644 
-653 IEDFEKLSKLSIYN
+653 
-667 RYGNMDLEQLKLR
+667 
-680 LSEEDVEKFKQSG
+680 
-693 HENIEKIV
+693 
-701 QSIKTLNSTL
+701 
-711 DKLSKN
+711 
-717 KEILN
+717 
-722 QNMPSDILNQNIIAL
+722 
-737 ENWYQSTLASI
+737 
-748 TQQYDSWKK
+748 
-757 NDKQT
+757 
-762 LALKP
+762 
-767 WQAYSSNEKALYED
+767 
-781 KQSSEELYKTLSE
+781 
-794 LSTSTAKTAEDTARS
+794 
-809 AQMIKDNATEFKQMV
+809 
-824 ETTEET
+824 
-830 KNSAEKLLKNTNDL
+830 
-844 LNTGEESFKQNQEY
+844 
-858 NTNFNKVL
+858 
-866 ANTRDQKADKSQLF
+866 
-880 NFFAQPLNIENITQK
+880 
-895 NTSMSR
+895 
-901 EFDWRWLIVLSIGV
+901 
-915 LLGIL
+915 
-920 MTFLFRTRPFRKLL
+920 
-934 RRSSKR
+934 

>member
-1 MGNKQALTD
+1 MNEKKNKKLKKIRWISILTLVVCILVLVGALAYLNINKQKQEKAS
-10 NFKPKQKKWM
+10 KP
-20 FIICSIFI
+20 
-28 VILAFLVGL
+28 
-37 LLLLNQKKSQGK
+37 
-49 VQAKKATIALVNEDK
+49 TIALVNEDQ
-64 TSTFNEKDY
+64 TSSFNKKDY
-73 NFGRDFVN
+73 SFGREFVN

-90 WQVVSRPVADRA
+90 WQVVSRSVADRS

-241 TQSMLDNTSKSFESQ
+241 TQSMLDNTSKSFENQ
-256 LPTLQK
+256 LPILQK

-334 VVITGV
+334 VVITGG
-340 HDGLEEQINTL
+340 HDSLEEQINTL

-404 SFGETDNFS
+404 SFGATDNFS
-413 SKGYIENINNILKQ
+413 SKGYIENINNILSQ
-427 LDWENVE
+427 LDWKNVE
-434 NYKAFF
+434 NYKALF

-454 NELDLISRYGR
+454 NELDLISRYGH
-465 VSGANSAKVQF
+465 VSGANSAEVKF
-476 SDIPNETNQTFQK
+476 SDVPSETNQTFQK
-489 TLEIVVP
+489 TLKIVVP
-496 AGKNYTLRPIDGNDK
+496 AGKNYILRPIDGTDQ
-511 VTSVSVSVANG
+511 VASVNVSVADE

-529 INGNVV
+529 INDNIV

-585 NNSEV
+585 NNNET
-590 KTSTNFTLYPADTVS
+590 KTSTHFTLYPADTVS

-637 DYKVDDM
+637 DYNAKD
-644 ITQLSENPT
+644 IIAHLSENPT

-667 RYGNMDLEQLKLR
+667 RYGNMDLEQVKSR
-680 LSEEDVEKFKQSG
+680 LSEEDVEKFRQSG

-701 QSIKTLNSTL
+701 QSVKSLNSSL
-711 DKLSKN
+711 DELAKDKEILSKN
-717 KEILN
+717 
-722 QNMPSDILNQNIIAL
+722 MPTDIFIKNISAL

-920 MTFLFRTRPFRKLL
+920 MTFLFRALPFRSLL
-934 RRSSKR
+934 RRK

>member
-1 MGNKQALTD
+1 MGNKQAS
-10 NFKPKQKKWM
+10 KPKQKKWM

-64 TSTFNEKDY
+64 ASSFNEKDY

-90 WQVVSRPVADRA
+90 WQVVSRPVADRS
-102 YSDSSVDAVIYI
+102 YSESSVDAVIYI

-183 NMNDVIKNQENVL
+183 NMNDVIKNQENIL

-241 TQSMLDNTSKSFESQ
+241 TQSMLDNTSKSFENQ
-256 LPTLQK
+256 LPILQK

-334 VVITGV
+334 VVITGG
-340 HDGLEEQINTL
+340 HDSLEEQINTL

-404 SFGETDNFS
+404 SFGATDNFS
-413 SKGYIENINNILKQ
+413 SKGYIENINNILSQ
-427 LDWENVE
+427 LDWKNVE
-434 NYKAFF
+434 NYKALF

-454 NELDLISRYGR
+454 NELDLISRYGH
-465 VSGANSAKVQF
+465 VSGANSAEVKF
-476 SDIPNETNQTFQK
+476 SDVPSETNQTFQK
-489 TLEIVVP
+489 TLKIVVP
-496 AGKNYTLRPIDGNDK
+496 AGKNYILRPIDGTDQ
-511 VTSVSVSVANG
+511 VASVNVSVADE

-529 INGNVV
+529 INDNIV

-554 ENTKEAIYT
+554 ENKKDAIYT
-563 VVYDVTLGKSTQ
+563 VVYDVVLGKRTQ
-575 ATISFGWGED
+575 TTISFGWGED
-585 NNSEV
+585 NNVET
-590 KTSTNFTLYPADTVS
+590 KTSTHFTLYPADTVS
-605 EYLGGENFGEITQ
+605 EYLGGNFGEITQ

-644 ITQLSENPT
+644 ITQLSEKPT

-667 RYGNMDLEQLKLR
+667 RYGNMDLEQVKSR
-680 LSEEDVEKFKQSG
+680 LSEEDVEKFRQSG

-701 QSIKTLNSTL
+701 QSVNSLNSSL
-711 DKLSKN
+711 DELAKDKEILSKN
-717 KEILN
+717 
-722 QNMPSDILNQNIIAL
+722 MPNDIFNKNISAL
-737 ENWYQSTLASI
+737 ENWYQSTLTSI

-757 NDKQT
+757 NEKQT

-844 LNTGEESFKQNQEY
+844 LNKGEESFKQNQEY

-880 NFFAQPLNIENITQK
+880 NFFAQPLTIENITQK
-895 NTSMSR
+895 NSSISQG
-901 EFDWRWLIVLSIGV
+901 FDWRWLIVLSIGV

-920 MTFLFRTRPFRKLL
+920 MTFLFRALPFRNLL
-934 RRSSKR
+934 RRGSKR

>member
-1 MGNKQALTD
+1 MNKKIRWILIMVLVICFVVLVGALAYLNINKQKQEKAS
-10 NFKPKQKKWM
+10 KP
-20 FIICSIFI
+20 
-28 VILAFLVGL
+28 
-37 LLLLNQKKSQGK
+37 
-49 VQAKKATIALVNEDK
+49 TIALVNEDK
-64 TSTFNEKDY
+64 TSSFNEKDY
-73 NFGRDFVN
+73 NFGREFVN

-90 WQVVSRPVADRA
+90 WQVVSRPVADRS

-233 SQNSFTKS
+233 AQNSFTKS
-241 TQSMLDNTSKSFESQ
+241 TQSMLDNTSKSFENQ
-256 LPTLQK
+256 LPILQK

-295 QFDTAYNNTLNQ
+295 QFDTAYNNTFNQ

-322 LKELKDQVQDYN
+322 LKELKDQVQNYN

-404 SFGETDNFS
+404 SFEATDNFS
-413 SKGYIENINNILKQ
+413 SKGYIENINNILSQ
-427 LDWENVE
+427 LDWRNVE
-434 NYKAFF
+434 NYQALF

-454 NELDLISRYGR
+454 NELDLISRYGH
-465 VSGANSAKVQF
+465 VSGANSAEVKF
-476 SDIPNETNQTFQK
+476 SDVPSETKQTFQK
-489 TLEIVVP
+489 TLKIVVP
-496 AGKNYTLRPIDGNDK
+496 AGKNYILRPIDGNDQVK
-511 VTSVSVSVANG
+511 CENVVIADD

-529 INGNVV
+529 INDKIV

-554 ENTKEAIYT
+554 ENKKEAIYT
-563 VVYDVTLGKSTQ
+563 VVYDVDLGTRIQ
-575 ATISFGWGED
+575 TTISFGWGED
-585 NNSEV
+585 NNNET
-590 KTSTNFTLYPADTVS
+590 KTSTHFTLYPADTVS

-644 ITQLSENPT
+644 IKKIPEKPT
-653 IEDFEKLSKLSIYN
+653 SIEDFEKLSKLSIYN
-667 RYGNMDLEQLKLR
+667 RYGNMDLEQVKSR
-680 LSEEDVEKFKQSG
+680 LSEEDVEKFRQSG

-701 QSIKTLNSTL
+701 QSVNSLNSSL
-711 DKLSKN
+711 DELAKDKEILSKN
-717 KEILN
+717 
-722 QNMPSDILNQNIIAL
+722 MPADIFNKNISAL
-737 ENWYQSTLASI
+737 ENWYQSTLTSI

-767 WQAYSSNEKALYED
+767 WQAYSLNEKALYED

-809 AQMIKDNATEFKQMV
+809 VQMIKDNAAEFKQMV

-920 MTFLFRTRPFRKLL
+920 MTFLFRALPFRSLL
-934 RRSSKR
+934 RRK